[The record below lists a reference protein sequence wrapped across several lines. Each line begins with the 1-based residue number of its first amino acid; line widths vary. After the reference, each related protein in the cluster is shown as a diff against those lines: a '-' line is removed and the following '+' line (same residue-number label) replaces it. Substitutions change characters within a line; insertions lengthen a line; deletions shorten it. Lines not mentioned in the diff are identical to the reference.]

1 MEATGLFTA
10 MIMFCNVL
18 TTECKA
24 VANPELYA
32 TLEVCLKSVA
42 EGIQATE
49 SMGPP
54 LKVVAYQCYEWS
66 TQKDL
71 TDFGF

>member
-18 TTECKA
+18 TADCKA
-24 VANPELYA
+24 VANPSLYA
-32 TLEVCLKSVA
+32 TLEVCLNSVA
-42 EGIQATE
+42 EGIQSTE
-49 SMGPP
+49 SMGPF
-54 LKVVAYQCYEWS
+54 KVVAYQCYEWS

-71 TDFGF
+71 SDFGF